1 MSIGAVCYPEYI
13 KTRVGS
19 LDEFLME
26 TLSGIAE
33 IRERMSAAKPV
44 TQAQATGNYSYLSER
59 MFGPGYLMIGD
70 AYAFIDPVFSSGV
83 YLAMSS
89 AASGVSIADAWL
101 NGGALRY
108 RIACRRHKK
117 LMERGLAAF
126 SWFIYR
132 FTTPAMRFLM
142 SNPRNSLR
150 VVEGVISMLAGDVFA
165 NSAVRRKLLV
175 FKTIYLIAWL
185 VHWREGLAVR
195 RRRGVAISQNLQGT
209 E

>member
-1 MSIGAVCYPEYI
+1 
-13 KTRVGS
+13 
-19 LDEFLME
+19 
-26 TLSGIAE
+26 
-33 IRERMSAAKPV
+33 
-44 TQAQATGNYSYLSER
+44 
-59 MFGPGYLMIGD
+59 
-70 AYAFIDPVFSSGV
+70 
-83 YLAMSS
+83 
-89 AASGVSIADAWL
+89 
-101 NGGALRY
+101 
-108 RIACRRHKK
+108 
-117 LMERGLAAF
+117 
-126 SWFIYR
+126 
-132 FTTPAMRFLM
+132 MRFLM